1 MASEVSTGQGV
12 AVNSIWSRV
21 EDVRRRPAP
30 ESGLVGDAE
39 EMSCDVVCQPTVRIV
54 RLGEDQLVDRW
65 KMTGYRQC
73 GRALSG

>member
-1 MASEVSTGQGV
+1 MASEVGTGQGV

-21 EDVRRRPAP
+21 EDVCRRPAP
-30 ESGLVGDAE
+30 VSALVSDAE
-39 EMSCDVVCQPTVRIV
+39 EVACDVVRESAVRIV